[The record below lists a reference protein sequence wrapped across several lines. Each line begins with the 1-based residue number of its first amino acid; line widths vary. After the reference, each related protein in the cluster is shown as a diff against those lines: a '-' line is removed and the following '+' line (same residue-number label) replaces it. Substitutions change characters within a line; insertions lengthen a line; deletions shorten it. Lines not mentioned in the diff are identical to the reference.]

1 MLPVVTSFL
10 LAVLGVADGLSVAEL
25 RFVVAALPFVTLS
38 AFWSGVAVWRYLAD
52 GSPRYGAIG
61 GVAATCLTYLV
72 STGFLFPVVV
82 FIGHEWLP
90 LSVSTAAGYTLLT
103 AVIGTILT
111 GWMALPAGVAAGYV
125 YESARVQH
133 RSS

>member
-1 MLPVVTSFL
+1 M
-10 LAVLGVADGLSVAEL
+10 
-25 RFVVAALPFVTLS
+25 
-38 AFWSGVAVWRYLAD
+38 
-52 GSPRYGAIG
+52 
-61 GVAATCLTYLV
+61 